1 MRITQK
7 KQVLN
12 QLKGGKPITTL
23 AAYDNWGITRLPDR
37 IRDLRLDGHKIQS
50 KMIEVRNRFGD
61 SCRVAQYTMAKS

>member
-1 MRITQK
+1 MTQK
-7 KQVLN
+7 ETVLN
-12 QLKGGKPITTL
+12 QLKGKKPITTF

-61 SCRVAQYTMAKS
+61 KCRVAQYILIQLAK